1 MLLQIKRSECIPGL
15 LVVSKQA
22 KLRDVYPLR
31 SSSSWFSCCV
41 AFYSKINFTCWVA
54 SRPFKSP
61 LRPFRFGTL
70 PFYRS
75 TPSHKWEPTPPV
87 TLGGCPHI
95 LEASQGIHA
104 SRRFSGN
111 LPAHRHPPNQKRI
124 PSQNCCLPFPPLA
137 PKSTFSPYLTSSCY
151 IS

>member
-1 MLLQIKRSECIPGL
+1 MLLQIKRSEWVPGL

-31 SSSSWFSCCV
+31 SSSSWFSCCG

-54 SRPFKSP
+54 ARPFKSP
-61 LRPFRFGTL
+61 LRPSLSGTL

-75 TPSHKWEPTPPV
+75 TPLRKWEPTPPV
-87 TLGGCPHI
+87 ALGGSPHI
-95 LEASQGIHA
+95 LEASQGNHA

-111 LPAHRHPPNQKRI
+111 LPAHRHPPNQKSI
-124 PSQNCCLPFPPLA
+124 PSQNCCLPYPPLA